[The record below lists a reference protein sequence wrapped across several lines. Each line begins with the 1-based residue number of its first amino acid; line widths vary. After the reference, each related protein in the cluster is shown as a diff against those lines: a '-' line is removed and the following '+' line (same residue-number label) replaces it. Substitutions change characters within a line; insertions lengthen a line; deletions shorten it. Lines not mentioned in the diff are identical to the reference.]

1 MKVLEVRGVPQDLHS
16 PSDLLQ
22 CIFLRAD
29 KVLPGSEKQQANV
42 FPGE

>member
-1 MKVLEVRGVPQDLHS
+1 MKVLEVRGVSQDLHS

-29 KVLPGSEKQQANV
+29 KVLPASERQHANF